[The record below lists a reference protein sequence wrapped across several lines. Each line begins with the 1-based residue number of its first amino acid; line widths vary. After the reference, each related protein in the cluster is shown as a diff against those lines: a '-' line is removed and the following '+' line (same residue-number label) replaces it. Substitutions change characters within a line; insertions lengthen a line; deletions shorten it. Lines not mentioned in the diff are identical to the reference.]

1 MEANVS
7 RIYILHRLRSKRS
20 HRNATFLHGQTY
32 LAGTPYSTFPF
43 GHFSVILHS
52 RNTADSIR
60 LTGQKQYRMGKEIE
74 KKFTVISDSYKAN
87 AAAYDIAQGY
97 ICTDENR
104 VVRVRLK
111 NGRAF
116 LTVKNATIGYSR
128 DEFEYEIP
136 ADDARVMLE
145 RVCIQ
150 PVISKRRYVTEH
162 TGHVWEVDEFHGEN
176 EGLVIAEIEL
186 DDEDEPFSLPP
197 FVGMEVTGNPLYY
210 NARLFSHPFCRW
222 SAEEKSEHAKKRG

>member
-1 MEANVS
+1 
-7 RIYILHRLRSKRS
+7 
-20 HRNATFLHGQTY
+20 
-32 LAGTPYSTFPF
+32 
-43 GHFSVILHS
+43 
-52 RNTADSIR
+52 
-60 LTGQKQYRMGKEIE
+60 MGKEIE
-74 KKFTVISDSYKAN
+74 RKFTVISDSYREN

-97 ICTDENR
+97 ICADENR

-162 TGHVWEVDEFHGEN
+162 EGHVWEVDEFHGEN

-186 DDEDEPFSLPP
+186 DDEDEPFALPP